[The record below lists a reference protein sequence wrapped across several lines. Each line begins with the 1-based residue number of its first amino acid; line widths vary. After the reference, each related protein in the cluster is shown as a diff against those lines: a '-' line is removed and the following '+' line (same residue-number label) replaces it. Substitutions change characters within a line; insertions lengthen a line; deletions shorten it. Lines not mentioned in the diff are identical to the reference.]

1 MDTPVYDFVQAYR
14 ASGTVR
20 LHMPG
25 HKGKS
30 FLGCEDADIT
40 EIEGADALYEAE
52 GIIAQSEANAARL
65 FGAACTLY
73 STEGSSQCIRAMVY
87 LAVTGASRASEKA
100 GSRPYI
106 LAARNAHKAFLYAL
120 ALCDADV
127 RWLWPEAE
135 GSLCSCPISA
145 AQVEAA
151 LSSADALP
159 AAVYITSPDYL
170 GFENPIAEIAAVC
183 HRYNIPLLVDN
194 AHGAYLHFL
203 PQRRHPLDL
212 GADMC
217 CDSAHKT
224 LPVLTGGAYLHI
236 ASCAPECMRARA
248 KEALELF
255 GSTSPSYLTLASLD
269 LCNGY
274 LAQDYREHLARTI
287 EAVGE
292 TKRRLVDNGW
302 TLLPGEPLKIVLRA
316 TAAESGTAL
325 AARLRGAGIECEY
338 ADADFLVLMPSAG
351 TTEQELTALISA
363 LGVNTAPLTAPA
375 PMPQPGA
382 ERVMSVREAVFAPQ
396 ETVCAEDSIGRVCA
410 APTVGCPPAVPIAI
424 TGERVDATSVALFRR
439 YGIERVAVV
448 RE

>member
-1 MDTPVYDFVQAYR
+1 MDTPVYDFVQTYR

-30 FLGCEDADIT
+30 FLGCESADIT
-40 EIEGADALYEAE
+40 EIEGADALYEAQ
-52 GIIAQSEANAARL
+52 GIIARSEENAARL
-65 FGAACTLY
+65 FGATRTLY

-87 LAVTGASRASEKA
+87 LAVTNSRQTA
-100 GSRPYI
+100 RPYI
-106 LAARNAHKAFLYAL
+106 LAARNVHKAFLYAL

-127 RWLWPEAE
+127 RWLWPEAGR
-135 GSLCSCPISA
+135 GSLCSCPITA

-151 LSSADALP
+151 LGAADYLP

-183 HRYNIPLLVDN
+183 HRHNVPLLVDN
-194 AHGAYLHFL
+194 AHGAYLSFL
-203 PQRRHPLDL
+203 PQSRHPLDL

-236 ASCAPECMRARA
+236 AHGAPEYMRAQA
-248 KEALELF
+248 KQAMALF

-269 LCNGY
+269 LCNKY
-274 LAQDYREHLARTI
+274 LAQDYRARLAS
-287 EAVGE
+287 AVDMVAAA
-292 TKRRLVDNGW
+292 KRRLAASGW
-302 TLLPGEPLKIVLRA
+302 ALLPGEPLKISVRA
-316 TAAESGTAL
+316 TSAATGTAL

-338 ADADFLVLMPSAG
+338 ADADFLVLMPSAE
-351 TTEQELTALISA
+351 TEEGELAALISA
-363 LGVNTAPLTAPA
+363 LGVNTAPPAAPA

-382 ERVMSVREAVFAPQ
+382 KRVMTVRAALFAPQ
-396 ETVCAEDSIGRVCA
+396 EAVRAADSVGRVCA
-410 APTVGCPPAVPIAI
+410 APTVGCPPAIPIAI
-424 TGERVDATSVALFRR
+424 TGELIDKSAAALFRR
-439 YGIERVAVV
+439 YGIEQVSVV
-448 RE
+448 KE

>member
-1 MDTPVYDFVQAYR
+1 MDTPVYDFVQTYR

-40 EIEGADALYEAE
+40 EIDGADALYEAQ
-52 GIIAQSEANAARL
+52 GIIAQSERNAARL
-65 FGAACTLY
+65 FGSAYTLC

-87 LAVTGASRASEKA
+87 LAVMNSRGAA
-100 GSRPYI
+100 RPYI
-106 LAARNAHKAFLYAL
+106 LAARNVHKAFLYAL

-127 RWLWPEAE
+127 CWLWPEE
-135 GSLCSCPISA
+135 GRGSLCSCPITA

-151 LSSADALP
+151 LSSADYPP

-183 HRYNIPLLVDN
+183 HRHNVPLMVDN
-194 AHGAYLHFL
+194 AHGAYLRFL
-203 PQRRHPLDL
+203 PRSRHPLDL

-236 ASCAPECMRARA
+236 ARRAPEYMRAQA
-248 KEALELF
+248 KQAMALF

-269 LCNGY
+269 LCNEY
-274 LAQDYREHLARTI
+274 LAQDYPARLARAVDAV
-287 EAVGE
+287 EAA
-292 TKRRLVDNGW
+292 KRRLAENGW
-302 TLLPGEPLKIVLRA
+302 TLLPGEPLKISVCAASEA
-316 TAAESGTAL
+316 TGTAL

-338 ADADFLVLMPSAG
+338 ADADFLVLMPSAE
-351 TTEQELTALISA
+351 TTESELAALVAA
-363 LGVNTAPLTAPA
+363 LGVNTAPPAAPA
-375 PMPQPGA
+375 PMPKPGA
-382 ERVMSVREAVFAPQ
+382 KRAMTVREAIFAPQ
-396 ETVCAEDSIGRVCA
+396 EIVPAENSVGRVCA
-410 APTVGCPPAVPIAI
+410 APTVGCPPAIPIAI
-424 TGERVDATSVALFRR
+424 TGELIDESAADLFRR
-439 YGIERVAVV
+439 YGIEQVSVV
-448 RE
+448 KE

>member
-1 MDTPVYDFVQAYR
+1 MDTPVYDFVQTYR

-40 EIEGADALYEAE
+40 EIDGADALYEAQ
-52 GIIAQSEANAARL
+52 GIIAQSEQNAARL
-65 FGAACTLY
+65 FGSAYTLC

-87 LAVTGASRASEKA
+87 LAVMNSRGAA
-100 GSRPYI
+100 RPYI
-106 LAARNAHKAFLYAL
+106 LAARNVHKAFLYAL

-127 RWLWPEAE
+127 CWLWPEE
-135 GSLCSCPISA
+135 GRGSLCSCPITA

-151 LSSADALP
+151 LSSADYPP

-183 HRYNIPLLVDN
+183 HRHNVPLMVDN
-194 AHGAYLHFL
+194 AHGAYLRFL
-203 PQRRHPLDL
+203 PRSRHPLDL

-236 ASCAPECMRARA
+236 ARRVPEYMRAQA
-248 KEALELF
+248 KQAMALF

-269 LCNGY
+269 LCNEY
-274 LAQDYREHLARTI
+274 LAQDYPARLARAVDAV
-287 EAVGE
+287 EAA
-292 TKRRLVDNGW
+292 KRRLAENGW
-302 TLLPGEPLKIVLRA
+302 TLLPGEPLKISVCAASEA
-316 TAAESGTAL
+316 TGTAL

-338 ADADFLVLMPSAG
+338 ADADFLVLMPSAE
-351 TTEQELTALISA
+351 TAESELAALVSA
-363 LGVNTAPLTAPA
+363 LGVNTAPPAAPA
-375 PMPQPGA
+375 PMPKPGA
-382 ERVMSVREAVFAPQ
+382 KRAMTVREAIFAPQ
-396 ETVCAEDSIGRVCA
+396 EIVPAENSVGRVCA
-410 APTVGCPPAVPIAI
+410 APTVGCPPAIPIAI
-424 TGERVDATSVALFRR
+424 TGELIDESAAALFRR
-439 YGIERVAVV
+439 YGIEQVSVV
-448 RE
+448 KE

>member
-1 MDTPVYDFVQAYR
+1 MDTPVYDFVQTYR

-40 EIEGADALYEAE
+40 EIDGADALYEAQ
-52 GIIAQSEANAARL
+52 GIIAQSEQNAARL
-65 FGAACTLY
+65 FGSAYTLC

-87 LAVTGASRASEKA
+87 LAVMNSRGAART
-100 GSRPYI
+100 YI
-106 LAARNAHKAFLYAL
+106 LAARNVHKAFLYAL

-127 RWLWPEAE
+127 CWLWPEE
-135 GSLCSCPISA
+135 GRGSLCSCPITA

-151 LSSADALP
+151 LSSTDYPP

-183 HRYNIPLLVDN
+183 HRHNVPLMVDN
-194 AHGAYLHFL
+194 AHGAYLRFL
-203 PQRRHPLDL
+203 PRSRHPLDL

-236 ASCAPECMRARA
+236 ARRAPEYMRAQA
-248 KEALELF
+248 KQAMALF

-269 LCNGY
+269 LCNEY
-274 LAQDYREHLARTI
+274 LAQDYPARLARAVDAV
-287 EAVGE
+287 EAA
-292 TKRRLVDNGW
+292 KRRLAENGW
-302 TLLPGEPLKIVLRA
+302 TLLPGEPLKISVCAASEA
-316 TAAESGTAL
+316 TGTAL

-338 ADADFLVLMPSAG
+338 ADADFLVLMPSAE
-351 TTEQELTALISA
+351 TAESELAALVSA
-363 LGVNTAPLTAPA
+363 LGVNTAPPAAPA
-375 PMPQPGA
+375 PMPKPGA
-382 ERVMSVREAVFAPQ
+382 KRAMTVREAIFAPQ
-396 ETVCAEDSIGRVCA
+396 EIVPAENSVGRVCA
-410 APTVGCPPAVPIAI
+410 APTVGCPPAIPIAI
-424 TGERVDATSVALFRR
+424 TGELIDESAADLFRR
-439 YGIERVAVV
+439 YGIEQVSVV
-448 RE
+448 KE